1 VPDPGPL
8 IGTGRAAD
16 VYDLGDGRVLR
27 RYKGQPPPGQTERE
41 ALVMGHLHR
50 HGYPVPEVFDA
61 AGADLVMERLTGT
74 TMLSDLEARPW
85 RLDGHADTWAAMV
98 RRLATVP
105 VDDLAAA
112 GVEQRFGPPAAIV
125 HLDFHPDN
133 IMLTADGPVIFDWSN
148 VSLAPPAADVAQAWV
163 ISATSTVDGS
173 RWMRALVRLVRRRL
187 VNRFVDACG
196 RAEAQAILPAVAEYR
211 IRDRNVRPEE
221 AARIRTLVA
230 SLSGPEY

>member
-1 VPDPGPL
+1 
-8 IGTGRAAD
+8 
-16 VYDLGDGRVLR
+16 
-27 RYKGQPPPGQTERE
+27 
-41 ALVMGHLHR
+41 
-50 HGYPVPEVFDA
+50 
-61 AGADLVMERLTGT
+61 
-74 TMLSDLEARPW
+74 
-85 RLDGHADTWAAMV
+85 MV

-112 GVEQRFGPPAAIV
+112 GVPERFGQPEAIV

-133 IMLTADGPVIFDWSN
+133 IMLTAAGPVVFDWSN
-148 VSLAPPAADVAQAWV
+148 ASLAPPAADVAQAWV